1 VAGRA
6 SSTIRIAV
14 IQNRPSSSAHAIA
27 IFVFAGLATVWSG
40 TARPADA
47 TSPAD
52 VLIHGG
58 MVYSGANSPM
68 SHDDVVIVGD
78 RIAYVGPD
86 GAKLYDAKTVVDA
99 RGRIVAPGF
108 IDVHTH
114 PDSYIRS
121 DDAKQRLNAPW
132 LFQGATTI
140 FIGVDGYGSPDVA
153 RDRAWFERQGVGTN
167 LVSYVGFGAVR
178 QWVLHEDARAPS
190 GAELNQMRKLVAKGM
205 CEGAI
210 GFSTGLFYAP
220 QSFAKTDEVVALA
233 REAAIRGGFYDT
245 HQRDE
250 SSYSIGLLGSVN
262 EVIQIGREAAIPVHF
277 AHIKALGVDVQ
288 GQAPQVIAA
297 IDAARKAGQDVT
309 ADQYPWNASGS
320 NLESSLL
327 PRWAVDGGRSALLKR
342 LDSDAQ
348 RAKIRTEMAEN
359 LRRRGGAESLLMTS
373 ANAPWTGKRLS
384 QMAQVWSLEPTEAA
398 LKMIR
403 SGKGTDVASFNMR
416 EDDIRLFMR
425 QPWVV
430 TSSDGSDGHPRQY
443 ATFPMKYTKYVRQD
457 KVISLDD
464 FIRSSTS
471 RSADMFKLD
480 HRGYLKEG
488 YFADVVVFDPERY
501 APKADYLHPRRLSQ
515 GVEELWVNGVAAIH
529 AGKLTG
535 QAAGRVLRHE
545 PTGNCPKEIMRPQ
558 RE

>member
-1 VAGRA
+1 VIQTHKISALHAIVATVFLNGVANCAVAA
-6 SSTIRIAV
+6 SS
-14 IQNRPSSSAHAIA
+14 
-27 IFVFAGLATVWSG
+27 
-40 TARPADA
+40 
-47 TSPAD
+47 AD
-52 VLIHGG
+52 VLIRGG
-58 MVYSGANSPM
+58 TVYSGAESPA

-78 RIAYVGPD
+78 KIAYVGPD
-86 GAKLYDAKTVVDA
+86 GAKRYDAKAIIDA
-99 RGRIVAPGF
+99 QGKVVAPGF

-114 PDSYIRS
+114 PDTYIRAQ
-121 DDAKQRLNAPW
+121 DAKQRLNAPW
-132 LFQGATTI
+132 LFQGVATT
-140 FIGVDGYGSPDVA
+140 FIGVDGYGTPQVA
-153 RDRAWFERQGVGTN
+153 RDRAQLERQGVGTN
-167 LVSYVGFGAVR
+167 LVAYVGFGAVR
-178 QWVLHEDARAPS
+178 KLVLHEDARAPS
-190 GAELNQMRKLVAKGM
+190 DGELDQMRKLVAQGM

-220 QSFAKTDEVVALA
+220 QSFAKTGEVVALA
-233 REAAIRGGFYDT
+233 KEAAIRGGIYDT

-262 EVIQIGREAAIPVHF
+262 EVIEIGREANIPVHF

-309 ADQYPWNASGS
+309 ADQYPWDASGS

-327 PRWAVDGGRSALLKR
+327 PRWAVDGGRAALLKR
-342 LDSDAQ
+342 LGNDTQ
-348 RAKIRTEMAEN
+348 RKKIEAEMVEN
-359 LRRRGGAESLLMTS
+359 LRRRGGADSLLMTS
-373 ANAPWTGKRLS
+373 ANTPWTGKRLS
-384 QMAQVWSLEPTEAA
+384 EMAQHWSVEPIEAA

-457 KVISLDD
+457 KVISLDE
-464 FIRSSTS
+464 FIRSSTG

-480 HRGYLKEG
+480 HRGYLKAG
-488 YFADVVVFDPERY
+488 YFADVVVLDPERY
-501 APKADYLHPRRLSQ
+501 APKADYLHPRRLSV
-515 GVEELWVNGVAAIH
+515 GVEELWVNGVATIH
-529 AGKLTG
+529 AGQLTG
-535 QAAGRVLRHE
+535 QAAGRVLVHV
-545 PTGNCPKEIMRPQ
+545 PPMGTCP
-558 RE
+558 